1 MFKMKF
7 FDKGD
12 ISIFIMS
19 NLEKTMYYC
28 IFLLT
33 NSALSDKNNGYMLTV
48 KYYPYKIIPL

>member
-19 NLEKTMYYC
+19 NLEKQC
-28 IFLLT
+28 IIVFF
-33 NSALSDKNNGYMLTV
+33 Y
-48 KYYPYKIIPL
+48 